1 MDIYSFS
8 DQAIAR
14 LIVAFFLFIGIV
26 GCLSIGRRFDKFF
39 KLNSDTN
46 GTIGAFLAVT
56 GVFYGIIFGVVIISV
71 LDTYDKVE
79 NLVQSEASSLRQV
92 YSMTVLADPKNAHH
106 LRDYGRE
113 YAQVVINKEWPAQRA
128 GNNDPS
134 QYLDGYKVLT
144 KIRQEALALNQEGGN
159 AGALAQNLNDAMD
172 NLTTARD
179 QRISQ
184 VGAEIPA
191 KLWTALFVL
200 TAVNMVLLWLIRIEN
215 IFLDVILNSAVAL
228 AIGVVFVV
236 CFVFDHPFK
245 GNTSIDS
252 SAIESVYKYEM
263 GG

>member
-1 MDIYSFS
+1 MDIYAFS
-8 DQAIAR
+8 DRTIAR
-14 LIVAFFLFIGIV
+14 VIVGIFLFIAIV

-56 GVFYGIIFGVVIISV
+56 GVFYGILFGLVIISV
-71 LDTYDKVE
+71 WDTHDKVE
-79 NLVQSEASSLRQV
+79 DLVQSEASSLRQL
-92 YSMTVLADPKNAHH
+92 YSMSVLADAKTAHH
-106 LRDYGRE
+106 LRDYERE

-134 QYLDGYKVLT
+134 QYLEGYKVLK
-144 KIRQEALALNQEGGN
+144 KIRADGLALNQEGGN
-159 AGALAQNLNDAMD
+159 AGALAQNLSDAMD

-179 QRISQ
+179 KRISQ
-184 VGAEIPA
+184 VDAAIPRN
-191 KLWTALFVL
+191 LWTALFVL

-215 IFLDVILNSAVAL
+215 ILLDVILNSAVGL
-228 AIGVVFVV
+228 AIGVVFAF
-236 CFVFDHPFK
+236 CFIVDHPFK